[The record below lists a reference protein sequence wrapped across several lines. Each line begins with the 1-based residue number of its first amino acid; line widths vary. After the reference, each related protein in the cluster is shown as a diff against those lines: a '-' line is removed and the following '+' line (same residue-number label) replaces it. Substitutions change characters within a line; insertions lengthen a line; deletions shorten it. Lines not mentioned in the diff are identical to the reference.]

1 MRSFSLSLLVG
12 AMMLRFLRAFSTR
25 RLTTQTSFAAT
36 TRPSFSTIH
45 RPLSS
50 LPPEISIVDDDDDE
64 TNNGDVTDFYAPKVP
79 KSATS
84 AKPSRGSSQRS
95 DVDGDDSS
103 SFYDDAPKKRSA
115 KRKPIRSRTSKSFE
129 KPAAGS
135 SWMDRNQQYAS
146 KFGAGESRT
155 FQEDFRGTRLFV
167 QGIPPTASW
176 QDLKDH
182 FKVAG
187 SVVFASISVDNRGES
202 KGHGIIQME
211 TTDMAQTAIDI
222 MRDHPLDGYTLFVR
236 PDMQEKSSGPSAA
249 PRKGQLTSQWK
260 CANPEYVEDF
270 MTDEE
275 VEHVQSMIKRRD
287 QARIKR
293 DYRVSDN
300 LREELRLMGIFCDD
314 RLKLWWRDM
323 ENQVPDMVKE
333 IKGDGRWGKQAE
345 WRRIPTTPEQD
356 AMVDA
361 VMVEDLLRRRDK
373 ARRAKDFETADD
385 LLERA
390 RTSPEGDLNLRIHD
404 ESRTWR
410 IWTDAPPPKFPNN
423 GRNSQR
429 DDWESNPSS
438 PEQARERAARQC
450 LQIVEEHAP
459 SKIPEI
465 KMVLEKFP
473 GREFSV
479 LKKLQKKYLE

>member
-1 MRSFSLSLLVG
+1 M
-12 AMMLRFLRAFSTR
+12 
-25 RLTTQTSFAAT
+25 
-36 TRPSFSTIH
+36 
-45 RPLSS
+45 
-50 LPPEISIVDDDDDE
+50 
-64 TNNGDVTDFYAPKVP
+64 
-79 KSATS
+79 
-84 AKPSRGSSQRS
+84 
-95 DVDGDDSS
+95 
-103 SFYDDAPKKRSA
+103 
-115 KRKPIRSRTSKSFE
+115 E
-129 KPAAGS
+129 KPTTGA
-135 SWMDRNQQYAS
+135 SWMDRNQQFAS
-146 KFGAGESRT
+146 KFGAGESKT
-155 FQEDFRGTRLFV
+155 FKEDFRGTRLFV

-182 FKVAG
+182 FKLAG
-187 SVVFASISVDNRGES
+187 NVVFASVSVDNRGES

-222 MRDHPLDGYTLFVR
+222 MRDHPLEGYTLFVR
-236 PDMQEKSSGPSAA
+236 PDMQEKSSGPPA
-249 PRKGQLTSQWK
+249 PRRGQLTSQWK
-260 CANPEYVEDF
+260 CANPEYVQDF
-270 MTDEE
+270 MTEQE
-275 VEHVQSMIKRRD
+275 VEQVESMIKRRD

-333 IKGDGRWGKQAE
+333 IKGDGRWGKQSD

-361 VMVEDLLRRRDK
+361 DLVDDLLRRRDN

-390 RTSPEGDLNLRIHD
+390 RTAPEGDLTLRIHD

-410 IWTDAPPPKFPNN
+410 IWTDAPPPKAFASN
-423 GRNSQR
+423 RRTR
-429 DDWESNPSS
+429 DDAFDDDYDDSNGPTIT
-438 PEQARERAARQC
+438 PEQARERAAQQC
-450 LQIVEEHAP
+450 LQIVKECAP
-459 SKIPEI
+459 SKVSEI
-465 KMVLEKFP
+465 EQVLQKFP
-473 GREFSV
+473 GREFAV